1 MSETL
6 EIYVISNAY
15 LFREAFNAI
24 ALFCNTDGFRAATY
38 IGALI
43 GIVATSVAY
52 VQKHDVMVFLK
63 WFVIYFLVMNVLIG
77 VKESVVII
85 NTSDASETPA
95 IIDNVP
101 LGIALPAHIIT
112 AIGYDFGSD
121 LEIAFHMPDALQYNT
136 TGMLFGSNLFRLSL
150 ASNLDDADAMNEMND
165 YVRSCV
171 IGDILINH
179 KYSINDLLNSADI
192 WGLMSS
198 NPSPIRG
205 IFIDGVFNTCQQA
218 TTDLTA
224 KINNYTENSAPGILA
239 KFIPSHK
246 IYAPAAVS
254 NLLQESYQGLLNQS
268 ETATQILKQN
278 ISINAF
284 RSGIINYAAETGSTA
299 GMQNYAN
306 TVAMQNTRM
315 AWATSSHMG
324 VVTIPYIQVV
334 VLLLTICLFPV
345 IAILTLMPNFGLSV
359 FKNYIYT
366 IIWLESFPIM
376 FTILNMAMNF
386 YLSPDISG
394 TVYHVTLS
402 NINRLAQEHS
412 DIAGIAGYLI
422 LAIPFLSIGIVK
434 GMASTFTQ
442 ASQYLGGMMHSIG
455 QGAASSVAMGNYSLG
470 NISTGNATANSLSA
484 NKYDTNFSTME
495 GLATQQLGNG
505 STITTT
511 PSGQILHN
519 TATGTSH
526 LTTGINVSSGISTAL
541 SNSAD
546 KYKSDAQNSRV
557 SMDNA
562 ISSAASNALSYDS
575 STAHSQAL
583 SDTST
588 TGVNSQVDH
597 AMSTMKSI
605 AQEVQQKEGGSVTD
619 AYRKMAQLSTYEK
632 VGIATPGGKIF
643 GANASMGADGMQ
655 QAQTGN
661 DRSYYT
667 GVDHNISQRQIDDF
681 RSSMSVVENYSR
693 SQAATDSSNYSNS
706 IASRVGDD
714 FRNAQTYAHS
724 MSADLST
731 GERLS
736 QQASYVA
743 SNSTGVQSDFT
754 QPFVDYVHTVD
765 PVNANRILNDQ
776 SASSVMQRQSL
787 AENFMHQYASHLEK
801 NIVSQSSSI
810 NPEQNYQEA
819 MSGMSQSRNIH
830 SGFASN
836 AQALQAQASSD
847 GIEFNQSQMT
857 SLENNVSKNYSSIQN
872 SVQASGARTS
882 AGVRDKANTVEQEIA
897 KDKIAD
903 QKGITRHFTSA
914 TEDIL
919 KKI

>member
-150 ASNLDDADAMNEMND
+150 ASNLDDADTMNEMND

-179 KYSINDLLNSADI
+179 KYSINDLLNSTDI

-198 NPSPIRG
+198 NPSAIRG
-205 IFIDGVFNTCQQA
+205 IFVNSVFNTCQQA
-218 TTDLTA
+218 TTDLST
-224 KINNYTENSAPGILA
+224 KINNYAENSAPGILA

-246 IYAPAAVS
+246 VYAPAAVS
-254 NLLQESYQGLLNQS
+254 NLLQESYRGLLNQS

-278 ISINAF
+278 ISVNAF
-284 RSGIINYAAETGSTA
+284 RSGIINYAAEMNSVA

-315 AWATSSHMG
+315 AWDTSSHIG
-324 VVTIPYIQVV
+324 VETLPLMQV
-334 VLLLTICLFPV
+334 VLLLLMLCIFPL
-345 IAILTLMPNFGLSV
+345 IAMLTLIPPTGIGV
-359 FKNYIYT
+359 FMNYIYT
-366 IIWLESFPIM
+366 LLWLESWPIM

-386 YLSPDISG
+386 YLSPSSG
-394 TVYHVTLS
+394 GQPLSVTLS
-402 NINRLAQEHS
+402 NINLLAQEHS

-422 LAIPFLSIGIVK
+422 LAIPFLSIGLVK

-442 ASQYLGGMMHSIG
+442 ASQYLGGMLHSLA
-455 QGAASSVAMGNYSLG
+455 QGAASAASMGNYSLG
-470 NISTGNATANSLSA
+470 NISTANATANSLNA
-484 NKYDTNFSTME
+484 NKYDTNFSNMQ
-495 GLATQQLGNG
+495 GLSTQQLNNG
-505 STITTT
+505 ATVTSTT
-511 PSGQILHN
+511 SGQILDN
-519 TATGTSH
+519 TATSTSH
-526 LTTGINVSSGISTAL
+526 LTTGINVSAGISTAL

-546 KYKSDAQNSRV
+546 RYKAAANSSRV
-557 SMDNA
+557 SLENSL
-562 ISSAASNALSYDS
+562 SSAATNALSYDA
-575 STAHSQAL
+575 STAHSQSL

-588 TGVNSQVDH
+588 SGVNSQVDH

-605 AQEVQQKEGGSVTD
+605 SHDVAEREGISDSD
-619 AYRKMAQLSTYEK
+619 AFRKLSQASIDEKIGVNLSNSALGKALGAAVGVSGGADLST
-632 VGIATPGGKIF
+632 T
-643 GANASMGADGMQ
+643 Q
-655 QAQTGN
+655 QSQSSSDQNYHSA
-661 DRSYYT
+661 
-667 GVDHNISQRQIDDF
+667 VDHGISDRQMQEF
-681 RSSMSVVENYSR
+681 RSSMSVFENYTTSH
-693 SQAATDSSNYSNS
+693 SASDSNS
-706 IASRVGDD
+706 YVDSFASRVGAD
-714 FRNAQTYAHS
+714 FRAATNSAKS
-724 MSADLST
+724 ISADLST

-743 SNSTGVQSDFT
+743 NNGSSVQSDFT
-754 QPFVDYVHTVD
+754 QPFVDWVHKVD
-765 PVNANRILNDQ
+765 SANANRILTDQ
-776 SASSVMQRQSL
+776 SASGAMQRQSL
-787 AENFMHQYASHLEK
+787 AENYMHQYSSKLEK
-801 NIVSQSSSI
+801 NIVSQTSNI
-810 NPEQNYQEA
+810 NPEQNYQDA
-819 MSGMSQSRNIH
+819 TKSINNNSQSVENNF
-830 SGFASN
+830 SGRANEIQGKSN
-836 AQALQAQASSD
+836 ASGLKLNKQEFKNSSD
-847 GIEFNQSQMT
+847 SVSDHQKNIIQQINES
-857 SLENNVSKNYSSIQN
+857 EKNVSAEINATTASDKKNI
-872 SVQASGARTS
+872 ASE
-882 AGVRDKANTVEQEIA
+882 KAQ
-897 KDKIAD
+897 D
-903 QKGITRHFTSA
+903 QKGLARH
-914 TEDIL
+914 L
-919 KKI
+919 